1 MIQWKGWEDCHDG
14 PSNPPSH
21 ITPKLNMSCLVARYL
36 YEERTTIPT
45 LPTPAPSSVITPI
58 VDFCMSTLNR
68 TEGLERLGRRS
79 RRLNIFAHSEG
90 SAAANEILLF
100 RSASGLCPD
109 CTCVR
114 SERIE
119 AAAED

>member
-58 VDFCMSTLNR
+58 IDFRLNALDR
-68 TEGLERLGRRS
+68 TEGLERLGRWS
-79 RRLNIFAHSEG
+79 GHLNILAHSDDG
-90 SAAANEILLF
+90 TGLNGVPLF
-100 RSASGLCPD
+100 KSASRVCPD
-109 CTCVR
+109 CTYAR

-119 AAAED
+119 DAADF